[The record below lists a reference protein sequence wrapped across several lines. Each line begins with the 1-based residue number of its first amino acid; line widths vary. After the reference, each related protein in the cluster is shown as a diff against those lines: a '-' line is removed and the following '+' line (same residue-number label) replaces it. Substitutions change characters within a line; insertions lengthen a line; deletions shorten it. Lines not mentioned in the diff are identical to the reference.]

1 MNRLIVGCVISLF
14 VLFSEEGAKYMSV
27 AQYGALPNDGN
38 DDAASLRQ
46 ALRSKSQRD
55 VGYYSSQLQKYGFS
69 FPSWK
74 MSQSY
79 T

>member
-14 VLFSEEGAKYMSV
+14 VLFSDEAAEYMSV
-27 AQYGALPNDGN
+27 ARYGALPNDGK
-38 DDAASLRQ
+38 DDAASRRQ
-46 ALRSKSQRD
+46 ALRSKSQRN
-55 VGYYSSQLQKYGFS
+55 VGYYHRQLQKYGFN

-79 T
+79 I